1 MAIKSVS
8 RLVISLLLSHAAG
21 LIGSVFTAGSI
32 STWYPTLV
40 KPNFNP
46 PNWIF
51 APVWLTLYT
60 LMGIAFYRV
69 WTSGVEKK
77 QIKMATI
84 VFIAQLALNAAWSVI
99 FFGAHNLS
107 LAFLGII
114 VLLAFIVWT
123 MWLFGRIDKIA
134 AWLLLPY
141 LAWVLFASIL
151 NYSLWQFNS

>member
-1 MAIKSVS
+1 MTAKNIG
-8 RLVISLLLSHAAG
+8 RLIISILLSQAAG
-21 LIGSVFTAGSI
+21 IIGSVFTAPSI
-32 STWYPTLV
+32 PTWYPTLA
-40 KPNFNP
+40 KPSFNP

-51 APVWLTLYT
+51 APAWLTLYT

-69 WTSGVEKK
+69 WTSGVGKK

-84 VFIAQLALNAAWSVI
+84 VFIAQLALNAAWSII

-123 MWLFGRIDKIA
+123 MRLFGRIDKIA
-134 AWLLLPY
+134 AYLLIPY
-141 LAWVLFASIL
+141 LAWVGFASVL
-151 NYSLWQFNS
+151 NYSLWRLN